1 MSAPGDE
8 APRASLSVA
17 DGVAMLVGIV
27 VGIGIFKTPQMV
39 AANVDTEL
47 GFVAAWLLGGGVT
60 LIGAL
65 VYAELGSAY
74 PSTGG
79 EYAFLSRAL
88 GRNVG
93 LLFAWARLTV
103 IQTGA
108 IALVAF
114 VFGDYAQRVLS
125 LGRWGPTVYAAAAIA
140 LFTLINLSGSPQ
152 GRGVQR
158 LFTGATVLA
167 VLAIAAIGFVG
178 GPAPRATAAPS
189 DGGAAGLAMVFILL
203 TYGGWNEAAYISA
216 ELRDVRRTM
225 VRVLVLGSAAVTL
238 LYLVVNLAFL
248 RALGLEGLRA
258 SDAVAAD
265 AMRALLG
272 ETGALLLALTICAA
286 ALSTLNATIFTGAR
300 LYYAIGRDLP
310 GLARFDRWDARGNT
324 PTNALLLQ
332 SAIALALVGFGAA
345 TRGGFEAMVEYTAPV
360 FWFFLLLV
368 GVSLFVLRRRGGAEP
383 GRFRVPF
390 YPLTPLLFCLT
401 CGYLLYAS
409 VVYAGLGSLVG
420 VGVLALGLP
429 LVLLRGRAAAAQ
441 PGE

>member
-1 MSAPGDE
+1 MSGSGDE
-8 APRASLSVA
+8 APRASLSVT
-17 DGVAMLVGIV
+17 DGVAMLVGVV
-27 VGIGIFKTPQMV
+27 VGTGIFKTPQMV
-39 AANVDTEL
+39 AANVDTEIA
-47 GFVAAWLLGGGVT
+47 FVAVWLLGGLAT
-60 LIGAL
+60 LVGAL

-114 VFGDYAQRVLS
+114 VFGDYAQQVLP
-125 LGRWGPTVYAAAAIA
+125 LGPWGPTLYAAAAIA
-140 LFTLINLSGSPQ
+140 AFTFVNLTGTPQ

-158 LFTGATVLA
+158 LFSGLTVLA
-167 VLAIAAIGFVG
+167 VLTVAILGFVG
-178 GPAPRATAAPS
+178 GPAEAPPPS
-189 DGGAAGLAMVFILL
+189 GPGGGAAGLAMVFILL

-216 ELRDVRRTM
+216 ELRDVRRAM
-225 VRVLVLGSAAVTL
+225 VRVLVLGCGAVTL
-238 LYLVVNLAFL
+238 LYVVVNLAFL

-272 ETGALLLALTICAA
+272 DGGAMVLAATICCA

-332 SAIALALVGFGAA
+332 SGIALLLVGFGAA
-345 TRGGFEAMVEYTAPV
+345 TRGGFQAMVEYTAPV

-368 GVSLFVLRRRGGAEP
+368 GVSLFVLRRRGEAAE
-383 GRFRVPF
+383 GRFRVPL

-401 CGYLLYAS
+401 CAYLLYAS
-409 VVYAGLGSLVG
+409 VTYAGTGSLVG

-429 LVLLRGRAAAAQ
+429 LVLLRPRSPEAQ

>member
-1 MSAPGDE
+1 MSAAGNE

-39 AANVDTEL
+39 AANVDSEF
-47 GFVAAWLLGGGVT
+47 GFVAAWLAGGVVT
-60 LIGAL
+60 LVGAL

-79 EYAFLSRAL
+79 EYAFLSRAF
-88 GRNVG
+88 GRGVG

-114 VFGDYAQRVLS
+114 VFGDYAQRVLP
-125 LGRWGPTVYAAAAIA
+125 LGRWGPTVYAASAIA
-140 LFTLINLSGSPQ
+140 AFTAVNFTGSPQ

-158 LFTGATVLA
+158 LFTAVTVVA
-167 VLAIAAIGFVG
+167 VLAIAALGLAG
-178 GPAPRATAAPS
+178 GPAQPPPS
-189 DGGAAGLAMVFILL
+189 AQTDGGAAGLAMVFILL
-203 TYGGWNEAAYISA
+203 TYGGWNEAAYISG
-216 ELRDVRRTM
+216 ELRDVRRAIA
-225 VRVLVLGSAAVTL
+225 RVLVLGCGAVTL
-238 LYLVVNLAFL
+238 LYVIVNLAFL
-248 RALGLEGLRA
+248 RTLGLEGLRA

-265 AMRALLG
+265 AMHALLG
-272 ETGALLLALTICAA
+272 GAGATVLALTVCCA

-324 PTNALLLQ
+324 PANALLLQ
-332 SAIALALVGFGAA
+332 SAIALLLVGFGAA
-345 TRGGFEAMVEYTAPV
+345 TRGGFEAMVAYTAPV
-360 FWFFLLLV
+360 FWLFLLLV
-368 GVSLFVLRRRGGAEP
+368 GVSLFVLRRRGAAEP

-390 YPLTPLLFCLT
+390 YPVTPLLFCLT

-420 VGVLALGLP
+420 VAVLALGLP
-429 LVLLRGRAAAAQ
+429 LVLVRARAPATQ

>member
-1 MSAPGDE
+1 MSAAGGE
-8 APRASLSVA
+8 APRASLSVI
-17 DGVAMLVGIV
+17 DGIAMLVGIV

-39 AANVDTEL
+39 AANVDSEL
-47 GFVAAWLLGGGVT
+47 AFVAVWLLGGAVT
-60 LIGAL
+60 LVGAL

-88 GRNVG
+88 GRGVG

-114 VFGDYAQRVLS
+114 MFGDYAQRVLP
-125 LGRWGPTVYAAAAIA
+125 LGPWGPTLYAVAAIA
-140 LFTLINLSGSPQ
+140 AFTVVNLRGSPQ

-158 LFTGATVLA
+158 LFTGLTVLA
-167 VLAIAAIGFVG
+167 VAAIAAIGLAG
-178 GPAPRATAAPS
+178 GPVETPPPAAAS
-189 DGGAAGLAMVFILL
+189 GGAAGLAMVFILL

-225 VRVLVLGSAAVTL
+225 VRVLVLGCGAVTL
-238 LYLVVNLAFL
+238 LYVVVNLAFL

-265 AMRALLG
+265 AMRAALG
-272 ETGALLLALTICAA
+272 DGGAVVFALAICCA

-300 LYYAIGRDLP
+300 LYYAIGQDLP
-310 GLARFDRWDARGNT
+310 GLARFDRWDARANT

-332 SAIALALVGFGAA
+332 SGLALLLVGFGAA
-345 TRGGFEAMVEYTAPV
+345 TRGGFQAMVEYTAPV

-368 GVSLFVLRRRGGAEP
+368 GVSLFVLRRRGGAAE
-383 GRFRVPF
+383 GRFRVPL
-390 YPLTPLLFCLT
+390 YPLTPLVFCLT
-401 CGYLLYAS
+401 CAYLLYSS
-409 VVYAGLGSLVG
+409 VVYAGIGSLVG

-429 LVLLRGRAAAAQ
+429 LVALRGRVPEAQ

>member
-39 AANVDTEL
+39 AANVDSEL
-47 GFVAAWLLGGGVT
+47 GFVAVWLLGGCVT

-93 LLFAWARLTV
+93 LLFAWARLSV

-114 VFGDYAQRVLS
+114 MFGDYAQRVLP
-125 LGRWGPTVYAAAAIA
+125 LGAWGPTVYAAAAIA

-158 LFTGATVLA
+158 LFTGVTVLA
-167 VLAIAAIGFVG
+167 VLAIAVAGFLG
-178 GPAPRATAAPS
+178 GPPSRVPAAAPG
-189 DGGAAGLAMVFILL
+189 GGAAGLAMVFILL

-225 VRVLVLGSAAVTL
+225 VRVLVLGCGAVTL

-248 RALGLEGLRA
+248 RALGLDGLRA

-272 ETGALLLALTICAA
+272 DDGADLLAFAICAA

-310 GLARFDRWDARGNT
+310 GLARFDRWDPRGNT

-368 GVSLFVLRRRGGAEP
+368 GVSLFVLRRKGGAEA
-383 GRFRVPF
+383 GRFRVPL
-390 YPLTPLLFCLT
+390 YPVTPLLFCLT

-409 VVYAGLGSLVG
+409 VVYAGLGALVG
-420 VGVLALGLP
+420 VAVLALGVP
-429 LVLLRGRAAAAQ
+429 LVLLRGRAPEAQ